1 VSCILFGVVV
11 REFHLSRCVPISKIG
26 YWSSLMEQNDFNEG
40 AEPERVDVMQSG
52 PSRKAED
59 ATPVAAQPILQN
71 GQNIQFQRI
80 RFARA
85 SANVSTAKKRKRTD
99 GSVDR
104 GLSIAFRLVV
114 LVFGS
119 NSGHVYRAA
128 MSAPILVRGQNP
140 SRWAANSAAASRPTI
155 TSPSSESSFPS
166 PRSSDSSGPWR
177 SEVDG
182 SITTTTKVGIGL
194 GDRSPVEQLEVQGN
208 VIVNGA
214 IYTPSDER
222 IKQNFVPLDTEDML
236 ENVTNVKFYEYEYKD
251 RPGKKVRGVIAQEIA
266 GTIPHS
272 VSEVP
277 QDGDDYS
284 LTPLLVVNDRALMIE
299 STQTGFYA

>member
-1 VSCILFGVVV
+1 
-11 REFHLSRCVPISKIG
+11 
-26 YWSSLMEQNDFNEG
+26 MEQNDFNEG

-119 NSGHVYRAA
+119 NFGAD
-128 MSAPILVRGQNP
+128 L
-140 SRWAANSAAASRPTI
+140 
-155 TSPSSESSFPS
+155 SSWPEPVTMGGKLCGSI
-166 PRSSDSSGPWR
+166 SSDNYIAILR
-177 SEVDG
+177 III
-182 SITTTTKVGIGL
+182 SI
-194 GDRSPVEQLEVQGN
+194 S
-208 VIVNGA
+208 
-214 IYTPSDER
+214 
-222 IKQNFVPLDTEDML
+222 
-236 ENVTNVKFYEYEYKD
+236 
-251 RPGKKVRGVIAQEIA
+251 
-266 GTIPHS
+266 
-272 VSEVP
+272 
-277 QDGDDYS
+277 
-284 LTPLLVVNDRALMIE
+284 
-299 STQTGFYA
+299 